1 MSACFRATTQREW
14 VLTPWGGVHGMA
26 THTYSG
32 GGDVHL
38 VVAGLRGGEK
48 KGGHGGGRWG
58 GGSGGT
64 TSAVGSLC
72 LRFNRQG
79 RLKLS

>member
-1 MSACFRATTQREW
+1 
-14 VLTPWGGVHGMA
+14 MA

-64 TSAVGSLC
+64 TSAVV
-72 LRFNRQG
+72 
-79 RLKLS
+79 